1 VYLDTHGRACTHVH
15 GEHACT
21 LARHRHRSI
30 VACYHS
36 EDLPVE
42 EAESWHGRS
51 TDVRNGTRRSE
62 NGTLTF
68 TCYPLKEGARGSFG
82 PRIGD
87 APLPQQGPLTCREGF
102 EIRGDP
108 RGSAGTKLVR
118 GIFRSAGLTQ
128 LSPTTGS
135 FAHTLSPRVTPTPRE
150 DSPSGGELL
159 RSVRSTSSTVGGR
172 SLSVK
177 QRQATA

>member
-51 TDVRNGTRRSE
+51 TDARNGTRRSE
-62 NGTLTF
+62 RGTLTF

-87 APLPQQGPLTCREGF
+87 APLPQQGPLTCCEGF

-108 RGSAGTKLVR
+108 CGSAGTKLVR
-118 GIFRSAGLTQ
+118 SIFRSAGQALTA
-128 LSPTTGS
+128 LS
-135 FAHTLSPRVTPTPRE
+135 HHRI
-150 DSPSGGELL
+150 
-159 RSVRSTSSTVGGR
+159 VRSHALTKGDTHPSRGQPFGG
-172 SLSVK
+172 
-177 QRQATA
+177 